1 MPEIARDSQTGAL
14 IKACDASKKSTF
26 VCLCPDKHA
35 VFLRKGMER
44 AAHFAHYSVEEGGA
58 VVGCRGGGESEEH
71 IEAKHRLVETQGQYK
86 FALKTCTECDENVWE
101 ECAGKL
107 DIEARSMDRRWR
119 YDVLLTRS
127 DQTQLALEVYHTHA
141 TSEEKVES
149 SALIGVPIAE
159 FRAQDILDL
168 QPGGVLRNLQCVEW
182 ICGEVCLAAREKK
195 LREEQEARRN
205 AREKKLREERE
216 AAMIACEYDR
226 IAREKK
232 LREEREAA
240 MIACEHDRIAREIR
254 VRKQEEYDRI
264 ACEKKKQR
272 EKDEEARRVEEIESN
287 KRRKL
292 DKLSLYYHCKFN
304 GVNNTCYWA
313 PLAEGVLTYGELYG
327 LRTCR

>member
-14 IKACDASKKSTF
+14 IKACDASKKSKY

-44 AAHFAHYSVEEGGA
+44 AAHFAHYSVEEGGGA
-58 VVGCRGGGESEEH
+58 VLGCRGGGESEEH
-71 IEAKHRLVETQGQYK
+71 IEAKHRLVEMQGQYK
-86 FALKTCTECDENVWE
+86 FALRTCTECYENVWE

-159 FRAQDILDL
+159 FHAQDILDL
-168 QPGGVLRNLQCVEW
+168 QPGGVLHNLQCVEW

-195 LREEQEARRN
+195 LREDQ
-205 AREKKLREERE
+205 E
-216 AAMIACEYDR
+216 AAMNRVREQEFRDWC
-226 IAREKK
+226 ARE
-232 LREEREAA
+232 R
-240 MIACEHDRIAREIR
+240 R
-254 VRKQEEYDRI
+254 VREQEEADRI
-264 ACEKKKQR
+264 ACVKKNQR
-272 EKDEEARRVEEIESN
+272 EKQEEARRVDEIESN

-292 DKLSLYYHCKFN
+292 DKLYYHCKFN

-313 PLAEGVLTYGELYG
+313 PLAKGVLTYGELVAKIV
-327 LRTCR
+327 

>member
-44 AAHFAHYSVEEGGA
+44 AAHFAHYSVEEGGGA
-58 VVGCRGGGESEEH
+58 VLGCRGGGESEEH
-71 IEAKHRLVETQGQYK
+71 IEAKHRLVEMQGQYK
-86 FALKTCTECDENVWE
+86 FALRTCTECYENVWE

-168 QPGGVLRNLQCVEW
+168 QPGGVLHNLQCVEW
-182 ICGEVCLAAREKK
+182 ICGEACLDRKRRQEAAREKK
-195 LREEQEARRN
+195 LREEQEAMRN
-205 AREKKLREERE
+205 AREKKLREEQE
-216 AAMIACEYDR
+216 AAMNRVREQEFRDWC
-226 IAREKK
+226 ARE
-232 LREEREAA
+232 R
-240 MIACEHDRIAREIR
+240 R
-254 VRKQEEYDRI
+254 VREQEEADRI
-264 ACEKKKQR
+264 ACVKKNQR
-272 EKDEEARRVEEIESN
+272 EKQEEARRVDEIESN

-292 DKLSLYYHCKFN
+292 DKLYYHCKFN

-313 PLAEGVLTYGELYG
+313 PLAKGVLTYGELVAKIV
-327 LRTCR
+327 

>member
-44 AAHFAHYSVEEGGA
+44 AAHFAHYSVEEGGGA

-86 FALKTCTECDENVWE
+86 FALRTCTECYENVWE

-127 DQTQLALEVYHTHA
+127 DKTQLALEVYHTHA
-141 TSEEKVES
+141 TGEEKVES

-168 QPGGVLRNLQCVEW
+168 QPGGELHNLQCVEW

-195 LREEQEARRN
+195 LREEQ
-205 AREKKLREERE
+205 
-216 AAMIACEYDR
+216 
-226 IAREKK
+226 
-232 LREEREAA
+232 EAA

-313 PLAEGVLTYGELYG
+313 PLAEGVLTYGELVASS
-327 LRTCR
+327 TVK

>member
-1 MPEIARDSQTGAL
+1 
-14 IKACDASKKSTF
+14 
-26 VCLCPDKHA
+26 
-35 VFLRKGMER
+35 MER
-44 AAHFAHYSVEEGGA
+44 AAHFAHYSVEEGGGA
-58 VVGCRGGGESEEH
+58 VLGCRGGGESEEH
-71 IEAKHRLVETQGQYK
+71 IEAKHRLVEMQGQYK

-101 ECAGKL
+101 ECVGKL

-168 QPGGVLRNLQCVEW
+168 QPGGELHNLQCVEW
-182 ICGEVCLAAREKK
+182 ICGEVCLDRKRRQEAAREKK

-205 AREKKLREERE
+205 AREKKLCEERE
-216 AAMIACEYDR
+216 ADR
-226 IAREKK
+226 FARERMV
-232 LREEREAA
+232 RE
-240 MIACEHDRIAREIR
+240 
-254 VRKQEEYDRI
+254 QEEADRI
-264 ACEKKKQR
+264 ACEKKKQH
-272 EKDEEARRVEEIESN
+272 EKQEEARRVEEIESN

-292 DKLSLYYHCKFN
+292 DKLYYHCKFN

-313 PLAEGVLTYGELYG
+313 PLAKGVLTYGELVASS
-327 LRTCR
+327 TVK